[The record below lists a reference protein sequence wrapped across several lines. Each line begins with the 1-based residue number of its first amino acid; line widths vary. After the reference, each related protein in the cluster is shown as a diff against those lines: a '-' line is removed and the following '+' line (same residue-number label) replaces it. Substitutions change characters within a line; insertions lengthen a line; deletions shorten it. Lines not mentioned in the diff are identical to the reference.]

1 MGRLWLTGAEVDA
14 SCLDMATVKWSEW
27 KPQGHRHTR
36 DLLTVISVCM
46 RQNTWLLCIHLLQ
59 HLQATANQRVGRLTY
74 CVFTGDIY
82 FWWVIMFLLLCRLD
96 VQFSI
101 YPPFRTMEALDFPHL
116 YIYWPNQWRTRVDCL
131 IAMAII
137 CQMPL
142 ITSSPKTDEEINLC
156 ASLDLTRPVL
166 FTS

>member
-46 RQNTWLLCIHLLQ
+46 RQNTWPLCIHLLQ
-59 HLQATANQRVGRLTY
+59 HLQATANQRVGRLIY

-82 FWWVIMFLLLCRLD
+82 FWWVIMFLVLCRLD

-101 YPPFRTMEALDFPHL
+101 YAPFRTMEALDFPTC
-116 YIYWPNQWRTRVDCL
+116 IFTDQINDAQVL
-131 IAMAII
+131 IALPSYHKGNHLPDAPYHIK
-137 CQMPL
+137 
-142 ITSSPKTDEEINLC
+142 SENGWGN
-156 ASLDLTRPVL
+156 
-166 FTS
+166 